1 MEYNKLYAAM
11 AAAAETAIAAI
22 DEANYGQAKQIL
34 IEAEQSCEEEYIQ
47 ADAAE

>member
-11 AAAAETAIAAI
+11 AAAAEAAIAAI

-47 ADAAE
+47 AGAAE